1 MRSYYSEKV
10 SKFLN
15 SSDNE
20 ILGQL
25 FMNHSFSN
33 DLEQK
38 RAWLEQIRILKGA
51 LVDFPE
57 ATLFFE
63 FAIPRMGKRVDNIL
77 ILNGIIY
84 LLEFKIFA
92 KSYETYAI
100 EQVVDYALD
109 LKNFHSESHNKTII
123 PILISTMAP
132 EINTQ
137 ILFADDGISNCIKA
151 NATTLKQVLTDLN
164 TNYRKESF
172 DVNNW
177 LNSSYKPTPMIVE
190 AAQAL
195 YANHSVEDIS
205 RHGAEAINL
214 TLTKNAVEKIIKDS
228 KNNKQKSICFI
239 TGIPGAGKT
248 LAGLDIATQSM
259 NYEKDEHACF
269 LSGNGPLVK
278 VLREALIRNK
288 SELENIS
295 KKKLNLKFTHSYKIF
310 ITLETN
316 ILRILVHLLKKLLF
330 LMKLK
335 GLGIENKLQSL

>member
-25 FMNHSFSN
+25 LMNHSFSN

-51 LVDFPE
+51 LIDFPE

-151 NATTLKQVLTDLN
+151 NATTLKQVLTDLK

-177 LNSSYKPTPMIVE
+177 LNSSYKPTPTIVE

-228 KNNKQKSICFI
+228 KNNIDYFFKLFFQ
-239 TGIPGAGKT
+239 
-248 LAGLDIATQSM
+248 
-259 NYEKDEHACF
+259 
-269 LSGNGPLVK
+269 
-278 VLREALIRNK
+278 LIGRT
-288 SELENIS
+288 E
-295 KKKLNLKFTHSYKIF
+295 
-310 ITLETN
+310 
-316 ILRILVHLLKKLLF
+316 
-330 LMKLK
+330 
-335 GLGIENKLQSL
+335 